1 MGRTTKDPMPT
12 TVRIKK
18 PKVDWS
24 DYLLSQIIDF
34 GGFPETP
41 VREHK
46 FHPVRRWRF
55 DLAFLENKLAIEIE
69 GGVWIRGRHTR
80 GSGFISDIDKYNNA
94 VLLSWKVLRFTPND
108 VKVGK
113 ALQVINSFFHKDDE
127 KENI

>member
-1 MGRTTKDPMPT
+1 MARPTKTDLPT
-12 TVRIKK
+12 TVHVKK

-34 GGFPETP
+34 GGFPEIP

-46 FHPVRRWRF
+46 FHSVRRWRF

-108 VKVGK
+108 VKTGK

>member
-1 MGRTTKDPMPT
+1 MARPTKTDLPT

-34 GGFPETP
+34 GGFPEIP

-46 FHPVRRWRF
+46 FHSVRRWRF

-108 VKVGK
+108 VKTGK
-113 ALQVINSFFHKDDE
+113 ALPGGCLSWSC
-127 KENI
+127 